1 MYDATG
7 VRKVADNVSCIVYG
21 VGRRASVPFRT
32 GDVLI
37 FSTLVQKSH
46 RNAGGIQ
53 VGSDN
58 GCAVVLDIA
67 SSSSASLAIRVIQ
80 SGELLAFE
88 NIPVRDAATVRVSP
102 D

>member
-1 MYDATG
+1 MYDATR
-7 VRKVADNVSCIVYG
+7 VRKVADNVSCIVYR
-21 VGRRASVPFRT
+21 VGRRASVPCRT
-32 GDVLI
+32 GDVLK

-46 RNAGGIQ
+46 RNAGGIRID
-53 VGSDN
+53 SDN
-58 GCAVVLDIA
+58 GSAVVLDIA
-67 SSSSASLAIRVIQ
+67 SSSGARFGIRVIQ